1 MTSSIL
7 SLRPQLLT
15 TSRSKLRS
23 LRNSTAMRI
32 TYQCQPNDP
41 GEDLAYHVGKT
52 LSQGTLIS
60 RNFHIREVRLSLIP
74 IIKIIL
80 FLLGVLEAVLQQLQ
94 STQMSLKSTAKS
106 KSCPDLRKKRP
117 SIDECVT
124 STTQPPN
131 DAV

>member
-1 MTSSIL
+1 MGSQLLTSMISSIL

-23 LRNSTAMRI
+23 LRNSTVMRI

-41 GEDLAYHVGKT
+41 GEDLAYHVAKT
-52 LSQGTLIS
+52 LSQ
-60 RNFHIREVRLSLIP
+60 
-74 IIKIIL
+74 
-80 FLLGVLEAVLQQLQ
+80 GVLEAVLQQLQ
-94 STQMSLKSTAKS
+94 STQMSLKSTTKS

-124 STTQPPN
+124 STMQPPN